1 MKKRTL
7 CTSQSTCTNQ
17 YRDGPS
23 ALYRPLLTDASRHS
37 TATQPTTNAA
47 TTNAATQPQTTL
59 MFPLLAVASVG
70 AFMGPRC
77 VPAQAPRCVTAQAP
91 RTMGPVA
98 GIQLTPDEQWD
109 IQQEISN
116 LNMRLLSVEKSTE
129 ILAVNTNRTNAM
141 VKMNMERNLK
151 RNYDDVSRSPLL
163 SPVPRARLATPDPRP
178 PTPDP
183 PPPLPTPRPTIPSL
197 SGVESGTCG
206 VCRRI
211 PPL

>member
-1 MKKRTL
+1 MKPNNLILSYRRKGCYTTTYTL
-7 CTSQSTCTNQ
+7 RRGALRLRGVVLSG
-17 YRDGPS
+17 RDFAKLLIS
-23 ALYRPLLTDASRHS
+23 AVITPNKFLPPNS
-37 TATQPTTNAA
+37 

-70 AFMGPRC
+70 ALMGPRC

-141 VKMNMERNLK
+141 VKLNMERNLK

-163 SPVPRARLATPDPRP
+163 SPVLRARLATTDP
-178 PTPDP
+178 
-183 PPPLPTPRPTIPSL
+183 L
-197 SGVESGTCG
+197 S
-206 VCRRI
+206 
-211 PPL
+211 

>member
-1 MKKRTL
+1 MAPCWIYRATL
-7 CTSQSTCTNQ
+7 PLTSGYVGERIIHGGQHHP
-17 YRDGPS
+17 D
-23 ALYRPLLTDASRHS
+23 H
-37 TATQPTTNAA
+37 
-47 TTNAATQPQTTL
+47 TNAATQPQTTQ
-59 MFPLLAVASVG
+59 MFPLLALASAG

-77 VPAQAPRCVTAQAP
+77 VPAQAPRCVTPQAP

-98 GIQLTPDEQWD
+98 GIQLTPDEQRD

-129 ILAVNTNRTNAM
+129 ILAVNTNRTNAI
-141 VKMNMERNLK
+141 VKDLK
-151 RNYDDVSRSPLL
+151 RNYYDVSRSPLL
-163 SPVPRARLATPDPRP
+163 SPVPRARLAIPDLRP
-178 PTPDP
+178 PTPHP
-183 PPPLPTPRPTIPSL
+183 PPPPPTPRPTTPSL

>member
-1 MKKRTL
+1 
-7 CTSQSTCTNQ
+7 
-17 YRDGPS
+17 
-23 ALYRPLLTDASRHS
+23 
-37 TATQPTTNAA
+37 
-47 TTNAATQPQTTL
+47 
-59 MFPLLAVASVG
+59 MFPLLALASAG

-77 VPAQAPRCVTAQAP
+77 VPAQAPRCVTPQAP

-98 GIQLTPDEQWD
+98 GIQLTPDEQRD

-116 LNMRLLSVEKSTE
+116 LNMRLLSVEKLTE
-129 ILAVNTNRTNAM
+129 ILAVNTNRTNAI
-141 VKMNMERNLK
+141 VKDLK
-151 RNYDDVSRSPLL
+151 PNYYDVSRSPLL
-163 SPVPRARLATPDPRP
+163 SPVPRARLATPDLRP

-183 PPPLPTPRPTIPSL
+183 PPPPPTPRPSTPSL